1 MFVMIVWRP
10 IIHTRQILG
19 MMCPRFVMWRISFA
33 VMSWGI
39 VASKR
44 ERLGRS
50 VIIRF
55 SVSRVN
61 VMDVNVGS
69 VRLILIAHL
78 IGRA

>member
-10 IIHTRQILG
+10 IIHTRQILV

-61 VMDVNVGS
+61 VMDFNVGS

>member
-1 MFVMIVWRP
+1 
-10 IIHTRQILG
+10 
-19 MMCPRFVMWRISFA
+19 MWRISFA